1 MSVGSFAVLHS
12 AVVAA
17 ETAAG
22 MVADIDIVVVTVTVV
37 AAGAVVV
44 VAAAGDYTAHT
55 LMVAGLLAAADT

>member
-22 MVADIDIVVVTVTVV
+22 MVADIDIVVVTVV
-37 AAGAVVV
+37 AAGAVVA